1 MAGELLLINPRKR
14 RGKRR
19 KARGRKRNPLS
30 FSYRTKRKARSH
42 RRRRNPS
49 MRLIPRGGQIMTQLV
64 GAAQGA
70 GGAILTDAAWTM
82 IPLPLMLKAGP
93 MGLVSRALMAFAVS
107 WASSFMVGQRVAGKF
122 LEGALAVQAYG
133 VIAPMVRGFLPGGMA
148 GNDIE
153 GLGFYSPGM
162 ILQDDLSPLPDL
174 NAGTPLQAYISG
186 LSENGEGGTWDDS
199 IQAYIS

>member
-1 MAGELLLINPRKR
+1 MSGELLLINPHKR

-19 KARGRKRNPLS
+19 RSHSRKRNPLS
-30 FSYRTKRKARSH
+30 FSYRSKRKARRAVSH
-42 RRRRNPS
+42 RRRRHNPT
-49 MRLIPRGGQIMTQLV
+49 MGGFTRQIVPQAI

-70 GGAILTDAAWTM
+70 AGAILTDVAWTM

-93 MGLVSRALMAFAVS
+93 MGLASRALMAFAVS
-107 WASSFMVGQRVAGKF
+107 WASSFVVGGRVAGKF

-133 VIAPMVRGFLPGGMA
+133 IIAPMVRGFLPGGVA
-148 GNDIE
+148 GVE

-186 LSENGEGGTWDDS
+186 MGDNNEGGTWDDS

>member
-19 KARGRKRNPLS
+19 SHSRKRNPLS
-30 FSYRTKRKARSH
+30 FSYRSKRKARRAVSH
-42 RRRRNPS
+42 RRRRHNPA
-49 MRLIPRGGQIMTQLV
+49 MRGFTRQLVPQAV

-70 GGAILTDAAWTM
+70 AGAILTDAAWTM
-82 IPLPLMLKAGP
+82 IPLPLMLKAGS
-93 MGLVSRALMAFAVS
+93 MGTVSRALMAFAVS
-107 WASSFMVGQRVAGKF
+107 WASSFVVGGRVAGKF

-133 VIAPMVRGFLPGGMA
+133 IIAPMVRSFLPGGVA
-148 GNDIE
+148 GLD
-153 GLGFYSPGM
+153 GLGYYSPGT

-186 LSENGEGGTWDDS
+186 MGDNNEGGTWDDS